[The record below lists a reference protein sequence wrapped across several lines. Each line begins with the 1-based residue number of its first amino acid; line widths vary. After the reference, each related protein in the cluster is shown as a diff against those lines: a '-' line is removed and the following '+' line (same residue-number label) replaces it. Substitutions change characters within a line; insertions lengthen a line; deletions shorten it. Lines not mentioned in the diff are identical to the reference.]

1 MKLNAIALAWFGV
14 LLIGPLLGSEAQT
27 NPTSQSNQGLG
38 RPVRNAIDASSEPG
52 STADAKIMAACAAL
66 PPAGGTIDTCG
77 FGAGPQTIVSSVTC
91 GSASGPVTINTC
103 AETRFVPGSPD
114 SVMFV
119 LVDGMALDG
128 ALSADV
134 TGVPGWSGAVV
145 ASNPDRNI
153 PEGATTTQT
162 RVGHV
167 NCYGMGN
174 TTGDCIRFSA
184 NSGARVNYVSVAGV
198 QVHGMANG
206 VLLSANETISGVFGW
221 VNGNWFHNIVCVG
234 TITCMNLTADG
245 TTSGTQVSENH
256 FLQPQIE
263 LLGSSEFMAL
273 KTNGT
278 GTGVIRFNEFPGL
291 TPFDPASG
299 GNSITLGSNS
309 FRNQISGFLC
319 LLACGGGTVTD
330 VSGENIITDWYNG
343 QFNTSI
349 SLLNGA
355 GSSAGSIA
363 AGAFGTQIVLPGTN
377 DLRVYSGNGGLD
389 VRGGTGQDHNLYLG
403 NLDSSNT
410 GRIVLNAPVDVG
422 IGVGG
427 VRLSPG
433 DATHVG
439 LLTFLDSTGANRGS
453 IGASAVGQ
461 DYLDIYPPATTRH
474 FGNFSVMS
482 GWGGYQIDGT
492 AGAIITQGT
501 PASSSA
507 KCTPPRVMYDVTYM
521 YMCVSPNHWRRTV
534 SAAF

>member
-1 MKLNAIALAWFGV
+1 MKALVSIVSLLLSAV
-14 LLIGPLLGSEAQT
+14 LAQAQMGT
-27 NPTSQSNQGLG
+27 TSPSS
-38 RPVRNAIDASSEPG
+38 RNLAKAMSDAVDASAEPG
-52 STADAKIMAACAAL
+52 STADAKIMAACASL

-77 FGAGPQTIVSSVTC
+77 FGAGPQTIAASVTC

-103 AETRFVPGSPD
+103 AETKFVPGSSD
-114 SVMFV
+114 TLMFV
-119 LVDGMALDG
+119 LVDGMALKG
-128 ALSADV
+128 TLSADV

-145 ASNPDRNI
+145 ANNPASQI
-153 PEGATTTQT
+153 PEGSSTTQT
-162 RVGHV
+162 RVGQV
-167 NCYGMGN
+167 NCYGVGN

-221 VNGNWFHNIVCVG
+221 VNGNWFHNVLCVG
-234 TITCMNLTADG
+234 TVTCMNLTANG

-309 FRNQISGFLC
+309 FRNQVSGFLC

-330 VSGENIITDWYNG
+330 VSGENVITDWYNG

-355 GSSAGSIA
+355 GASAGSIT
-363 AGAFGTQIVLPGTN
+363 AGAFGTQIVLPGTD

-389 VRGGTGQDHNLYLG
+389 VRGGTAQDHNLYLG

-410 GRIVLNAPVDVG
+410 GRIVFNGPVDVG
-422 IGVGG
+422 IGIGG
-427 VRLSPG
+427 VRLNPG
-433 DATHVG
+433 DASHVG
-439 LLTFLDSTGANRGS
+439 LLTFLDATGASHGS
-453 IGASAVGQ
+453 IGASAVSQG
-461 DYLDIYPPATTRH
+461 YLDIYPPATTRH

-482 GWGGYQIDGT
+482 GWGGYQIDGNP
-492 AGAIITQGT
+492 GAIVTQGK
-501 PASSSA
+501 PASSSTA
-507 KCTPPRVMYDVTYM
+507 CTPPQVMYDANYVYT
-521 YMCVSPNHWRRTV
+521 CVSANQWRRTA